1 LASIVLSEVVIFVSE
16 AKPVWS
22 VAEKLMLPADVLPE
36 AARVT
41 VSGTS
46 EVYVENHGG
55 LSLLTPECIEIRTRY
70 GCCRVSGRD
79 LCLAYMTRTKIV
91 IRGFVIAV
99 EFV

>member
-1 LASIVLSEVVIFVSE
+1 MNEV
-16 AKPVWS
+16 KPGWS
-22 VAEKLMLPADVLPE
+22 VAEKLMLPANVLPE

-41 VSGTS
+41 ISGTS
-46 EVYVENHGG
+46 EVYIENHGG
-55 LSLLTPECIEIRTRY
+55 LSLLSPERIEIRTRY

-79 LCLAYMTRTKIV
+79 LRLAFMNRTKIV

>member
-1 LASIVLSEVVIFVSE
+1 MSE
-16 AKPVWS
+16 ARPKWS
-22 VAEKLMLPADVLPE
+22 VAEKLMLPADVLPS

-55 LSLLTPECIEIRTRY
+55 LSLLSPERIEIRTRY

-79 LCLAYMTRTKIV
+79 LYLSYMTRTKIV
-91 IRGFVIAV
+91 IRGFVISV